1 VNVFRGLEGIR
12 GKGVFRNED
21 AFNPEFLPEEVI
33 GREAEVRE
41 MAFNL
46 KPAGEKRR
54 PTSMVLYGPPGT
66 GKTCCTRHV
75 LKELTEYTQ
84 RAEPI
89 YINCW
94 RHSTRTAVLSVILEK
109 FDAIMP
115 RRGISS
121 EELLQRTVE
130 LVRKSGKIPIVVLDE
145 ADALIDE
152 EESGIF
158 YDLLRMGETEKLNV
172 GVIAITNRE
181 DMLSLLDRRI
191 RSSLMQAEVEF
202 KRYAPGELKDIL
214 RDRAKVG
221 LVPGSWD
228 EEALG
233 VCAAFAGKNG
243 GDARIGI
250 TLLWL
255 AGRRA
260 EAGSGHITV
269 KEVEESKNKVLQEIK
284 EKREELLDEE
294 DRALM
299 GFIKKK
305 GRATSGEIYS
315 VFKGVSERSVREHLG
330 KLGSMGLLE
339 TESITEEGKKGRTR
353 VFRAKL

>member
-1 VNVFRGLEGIR
+1 MNVFRGLEGIR

-21 AFNPEFLPEEVI
+21 AFNPEFLPEQVI
-33 GREAEVRE
+33 GRGKEVRE
-41 MAFNL
+41 LAFNL
-46 KPAGEKRR
+46 KPVSEKRR

-94 RHSTRTAVLSVILEK
+94 RHSTRTAILSVILEK
-109 FDAIMP
+109 FDMINP

-121 EELLQRTVE
+121 EEVLHRAVE
-130 LVRKSGKIPIVVLDE
+130 LIRKSGKTPIIVLDE
-145 ADALIDE
+145 ADALIDG
-152 EESGIF
+152 EESGVF

-172 GVIAITNRE
+172 GVVAITNRE
-181 DMLSLLDRRI
+181 DILSLLDRRI
-191 RSSLMQAEVEF
+191 RSSLMQADVEF
-202 KRYAPGELKDIL
+202 KRYTPGELKEIL
-214 RDRAKVG
+214 KDRAKAG

-243 GDARIGI
+243 GDARIAI

-260 EAGSGHITV
+260 EAGSGRITV
-269 KEVEESKNKVLQEIK
+269 KEVEESKNRVLQEIK

-294 DRALM
+294 DKALM
-299 GFIKKK
+299 EFIKKK
-305 GRATSGEIYS
+305 GRATSGEIYAA
-315 VFKGVSERSVREHLG
+315 FRGSERAWREHLG
-330 KLGSMGLLE
+330 KLESMGLLE
-339 TESITEEGKKGRTR
+339 SEYLREEGKKGRTR